1 MEYLQE
7 ERVKVCGLGSSISR
21 GEVFWLGPVLSH
33 KQFISVDPGSPSPY
47 RSSLFMESKPEMA
60 IFPFLNDNRMKEM
73 QQPRASLIF
82 YFHPLSSFYTNHF
95 KFSTGFPDS
104 VTKAEVHFSPFTL
117 ERRTKKRMGKQIL
130 IFLKK
135 EMLTHKPQWIHRSK
149 VLLVP

>member
-21 GEVFWLGPVLSH
+21 GELFWLGPVLSH

-60 IFPFLNDNRMKEM
+60 IFPFLNNRMKEM

-104 VTKAEVHFSPFTL
+104 VTKVELHFSPL
-117 ERRTKKRMGKQIL
+117 LWREEQR
-130 IFLKK
+130 K
-135 EMLTHKPQWIHRSK
+135 EWENKF
-149 VLLVP
+149 

>member
-21 GEVFWLGPVLSH
+21 GELFWLGPVLSH

-60 IFPFLNDNRMKEM
+60 IFPFLNNRMKEM

-104 VTKAEVHFSPFTL
+104 VTKAELHFSPL
-117 ERRTKKRMGKQIL
+117 LWREEQR
-130 IFLKK
+130 K
-135 EMLTHKPQWIHRSK
+135 EWENKF
-149 VLLVP
+149 